1 MASQTTLYYA
11 AGTCAQAVLIA
22 LYEANAQ
29 FTLKTLSFADNEQRS
44 PEYLSINPKGRVPAL
59 ATERGVLTETPAL
72 LLYVAQTY
80 PQARLAPLHD
90 PFALAQMQE
99 FNAYL
104 ASTAHIA
111 HAHRPRASRWADDE
125 AAQAAMRAKVPQ
137 NMRECFAVIEQHYL
151 GDKTW
156 VMGEQFTVADA
167 YLFTVSNWCGHVGVD
182 ISGLKHLAAYR
193 ERIAARPAVQAAMK
207 AEGLLK

>member
-1 MASQTTLYYA
+1 MVTPLTLYYA

-22 LYEANAQ
+22 LYEADAQ
-29 FTLKTLSFADNEQRS
+29 FTLKTLSFASNEQRS
-44 PEYLSINPKGRVPAL
+44 LDYLAINPKGRVPAL
-59 ATERGVLTETPAL
+59 VTERGVLTETPAL
-72 LLYVAQTY
+72 LLYVAQSY
-80 PQARLAPLHD
+80 PEAALAPLSD

-104 ASTAHIA
+104 ASTVHIA

-125 AAQAAMRAKVPQ
+125 AAQASMRAKVPQ

-156 VMGEQFTVADA
+156 IMGEQFTVADG
-167 YLFTVSNWCGHVGVD
+167 YLYTLASWLKGDGVD
-182 ISGLKHLAAYR
+182 IAEFPRVAAHFKR
-193 ERIAARPAVQAAMK
+193 VEARASVQK
-207 AEGLLK
+207 LP

>member
-22 LYEANAQ
+22 LYEADAQ

-72 LLYVAQTY
+72 LLYVAQTH

-90 PFALAQMQE
+90 PFALA
-99 FNAYL
+99 
-104 ASTAHIA
+104 
-111 HAHRPRASRWADDE
+111 R
-125 AAQAAMRAKVPQ
+125 MR
-137 NMRECFAVIEQHYL
+137 L
-151 GDKTW
+151 T
-156 VMGEQFTVADA
+156 
-167 YLFTVSNWCGHVGVD
+167 S
-182 ISGLKHLAAYR
+182 
-193 ERIAARPAVQAAMK
+193 PAIRDCMTSP
-207 AEGLLK
+207 

>member
-1 MASQTTLYYA
+1 LATPLTLYYA

-22 LYEANAQ
+22 LYEAGAQ
-29 FTLKTLSFADNEQRS
+29 FTLKTLNFADSEQRGA
-44 PEYLSINPKGRVPAL
+44 EYLAINPKARVPAL
-59 ATERGVLTETPAL
+59 VTERGVLTEVPAL

-80 PQARLAPLHD
+80 PQATLAPLDD

-104 ASTAHIA
+104 ASTVHIA

-137 NMRECFAVIEQHYL
+137 NMRDCFAVIEEHYL

-156 VMGEQFTVADA
+156 VMGEQFTVADG
-167 YLFTVSNWCGHVGVD
+167 YLYTVAGWLKGDGVD
-182 ISGLKHLAAYR
+182 IAEFPRVAAHF
-193 ERIAARPAVQAAMK
+193 ARVKARASVQRL
-207 AEGLLK
+207 G

>member
-1 MASQTTLYYA
+1 MASQPTLYYA

-22 LYEANAQ
+22 LYEADAQ

-72 LLYVAQTY
+72 LLYVAQTH

-137 NMRECFAVIEQHYL
+137 NMRECFAVIEQNYL

-156 VMGEQFTVADA
+156 VMGEQFTVADG
-167 YLFTVSNWCGHVGVD
+167 YLYTVAGWLKGDGVD
-182 ISGLKHLAAYR
+182 IAEFPRVAAHFERVKARDSVQRLK
-193 ERIAARPAVQAAMK
+193 
-207 AEGLLK
+207 

>member
-1 MASQTTLYYA
+1 MASQPTLYYA

-22 LYEANAQ
+22 LYEADAQ

-72 LLYVAQTY
+72 LLYVAQTH

-151 GDKTW
+151 VDKTW
-156 VMGEQFTVADA
+156 VMGEQFTVADG
-167 YLFTVSNWCGHVGVD
+167 YLYTVAGWLKGDGVD
-182 ISGLKHLAAYR
+182 IAEFPRVAAHF
-193 ERIAARPAVQAAMK
+193 ERVKARASVQRL
-207 AEGLLK
+207 G

>member
-1 MASQTTLYYA
+1 MATPPTLYYA

-22 LYEANAQ
+22 LYEADAQ
-29 FTLKTLSFADNEQRS
+29 FTLKTLSFAGNEQRS
-44 PEYLSINPKGRVPAL
+44 PDYLAINPKGRVPAL
-59 ATERGVLTETPAL
+59 VTERGVLTETPAL
-72 LLYVAQTY
+72 LLYVAQSY
-80 PQARLAPLHD
+80 PQAALATLSD

-125 AAQAAMRAKVPQ
+125 AAQASMRVKVPQ

-156 VMGEQFTVADA
+156 IMGEQFTVADG
-167 YLFTVSNWCGHVGVD
+167 YLYTVASWLKGDGVD
-182 ISGLKHLAAYR
+182 IAEFPRVAAHFKR
-193 ERIAARPAVQAAMK
+193 VEARASVQQ
-207 AEGLLK
+207 LP